1 MNVETS
7 ASTPGTGSTPPAME
21 RSITPPKMKTETET
35 PEKPQASAD
44 AVEGFLGSPLKK
56 QRASVS
62 TADEN
67 ALRRRIA
74 ESSGRINEVL
84 GSGSNENKPATGSLG
99 DKLDDAP
106 IKSENIDEEL

>member
-1 MNVETS
+1 MT
-7 ASTPGTGSTPPAME
+7 TD
-21 RSITPPKMKTETET
+21 TET
-35 PEKPQASAD
+35 PEKTQPSTD
-44 AVEGFLGSPLKK
+44 AVDGFLGSPLKK

-84 GSGSNENKPATGSLG
+84 GTGTTENKTTSTGSFG
-99 DKLDDAP
+99 DKLEQAP
-106 IKSENIDEEL
+106 TGSDNIDEEL